1 MRRVIGDTKA
11 RVSTTNTQSIATLLS
26 FTNMK
31 EYAMHY
37 WVEIIIK
44 KFWPVS
50 WVEDEY
56 IQSVIKHPSSAN
68 VSTKTVKNILFVLE
82 EMVVE
87 KIQSILV
94 VKLELLSMM
103 DGSLMVFTFLDF
115 LHLMNSKKV
124 TIYQKL
130 KLISYQHPCIFFKW

>member
-1 MRRVIGDTKA
+1 MAGYVGTEYGNLYNHIQGCFGVDLRRVIGDTKA
-11 RVSTTNTQSIATLLS
+11 RVSTTNTQYIATLLS

-82 EMVVE
+82 
-87 KIQSILV
+87 
-94 VKLELLSMM
+94 
-103 DGSLMVFTFLDF
+103 
-115 LHLMNSKKV
+115 
-124 TIYQKL
+124 
-130 KLISYQHPCIFFKW
+130 